1 MSLTSEQEDLT
12 LRSRASHWT
21 QQMTASSGLIFL
33 VLEGDW
39 KETGALG
46 LVGQSFFVT
55 LRRDRLCFR

>member
-1 MSLTSEQEDLT
+1 
-12 LRSRASHWT
+12 
-21 QQMTASSGLIFL
+21 MTASSGLIFL